1 MTPAQVL
8 EFQKTQP
15 RDWNGALLGLDSDLG
30 NRTKWALAI
39 EDLPRYRRRIVRAA
53 VLWRGVVEV
62 PEGSNR
68 GELIDEWVLDAGGK
82 LGDSYCAAYVRAV
95 LKAAGVPCIRTVS
108 AKECLE
114 QFELIDPAV
123 QEVLPGDLAGWVAP
137 DGHGHVFPMIGYTKE
152 GIAGME
158 GNHGNRVAL
167 TSRVRD
173 GLQFRRVPQ
182 PDSFTAT
189 VFDAPLA
196 VRSMSDTR

>member
-8 EFQKTQP
+8 EFQQSKP
-15 RDWNGALLGLDSDLG
+15 RDWNGALLGLDGILG
-30 NRTKWALAI
+30 NHTKWSLAI

-53 VLWRGVVEV
+53 CLCRGIVEV

-95 LKAAGVPCIRTVS
+95 LKAAGVPCIRTMS

-114 QFELIDPAV
+114 QFELIDAE
-123 QEVLPGDLAGWVAP
+123 QALPGDLAGWVMP
-137 DGHGHVFPMIGYTKE
+137 DDHGHVFPMIGYTLE
-152 GIAGME
+152 GVAGME
-158 GNHGNRVAL
+158 GNSGNRVRL
-167 TSRVRD
+167 TSRVKE
-173 GLQFRRVPQ
+173 GLQFRRVPA

-189 VFDAPLA
+189 VFDAPLI
-196 VRSMSDTR
+196 VRAIVDTR